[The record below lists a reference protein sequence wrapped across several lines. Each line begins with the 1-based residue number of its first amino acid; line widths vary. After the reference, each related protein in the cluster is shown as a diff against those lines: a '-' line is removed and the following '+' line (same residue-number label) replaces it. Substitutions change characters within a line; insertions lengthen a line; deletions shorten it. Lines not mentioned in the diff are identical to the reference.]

1 MPRLRPGYWSLS
13 IPGAPP
19 GELESSVTPEP
30 LQWGA
35 PPPPS
40 TGKREPCCS
49 PTPRPP
55 QCPARAM
62 VQNQFVS
69 ALPFPSFRCMG
80 LSSNGS
86 SLPLAGRYGKCYGMS
101 TDMPTRA
108 ATDLDL
114 IRGTLGD
121 PKTGVLGAVVPNG
134 QVFIPGGPVTF
145 APLSTLRWEVRG
157 ASFKVPDREMFDSF
171 IGLWQEPGSDERI
184 RQFAESWGPLAIQ
197 RDGTHLGADKWER
210 IDSEVGWY
218 GWDSLAVWKYFSRR
232 AYSVLKIA
240 TELQHGRRGNERE
253 WLMLSSPQKAGREPT
268 CPQAPFGFGNWARRE
283 LVNIRRREYGKELS
297 LEGLKGIIAG
307 EISVWLERF
316 GVKLQVTWAPRFN
329 WQLEISFQGWLL
341 SAVALQLALAVMHAD
356 GLYVCSECTRLY
368 ARSGKRPNAGEKNY
382 CPDCGRPKAV
392 ENAGRRLRQRRAEA
406 RRLHRIEGKSAT
418 EIAKLLGVRKVETVR
433 GWIAKGKRDAQ
444 KQEAQ
449 TTQARPR

>member
-1 MPRLRPGYWSLS
+1 
-13 IPGAPP
+13 
-19 GELESSVTPEP
+19 
-30 LQWGA
+30 
-35 PPPPS
+35 
-40 TGKREPCCS
+40 
-49 PTPRPP
+49 
-55 QCPARAM
+55 
-62 VQNQFVS
+62 
-69 ALPFPSFRCMG
+69 
-80 LSSNGS
+80 
-86 SLPLAGRYGKCYGMS
+86 
-101 TDMPTRA
+101 MPTRA

-210 IDSEVGWY
+210 INSEVGWY

-283 LVNIRRREYGKELS
+283 LVNIRRRDHR
-297 LEGLKGIIAG
+297 
-307 EISVWLERF
+307 EIH
-316 GVKLQVTWAPRFN
+316 G
-329 WQLEISFQGWLL
+329 
-341 SAVALQLALAVMHAD
+341 HA
-356 GLYVCSECTRLY
+356 
-368 ARSGKRPNAGEKNY
+368 RPDEVI
-382 CPDCGRPKAV
+382 V
-392 ENAGRRLRQRRAEA
+392 ENLLHNLIREIGRVVHVRSAGGDIPPAFLELRRHLEAHFAERIVLA
-406 RRLHRIEGKSAT
+406 DLACRMHCSVPHFCAEFKRHFQTSAIEFVIRLRLHRAHMLLRDHNVGISA
-418 EIAKLLGVRKVETVR
+418 IAAEVGYDDIHHFSKLFRKR
-433 GWIAKGKRDAQ
+433 YGMS
-444 KQEAQ
+444 
-449 TTQARPR
+449 PRAMRAHLATN